1 MAWIGLFALMLA
13 MMLALSAMG
22 AERNFR
28 RTLDADPNALDRFTA
43 IETMLRSK

>member
-13 MMLALSAMG
+13 LMLTLSATG

-28 RTLDADPNALDRFTA
+28 RTREADPHALDRFLA
-43 IETMLRSK
+43 IERMLRSK